1 MHPRLP
7 RFPSSMPKVASVR
20 PSCSK
25 IAIKKSLSFPP
36 TLSVSYYSKSTIC
49 DPREPP
55 QGQKSTWNAPKITIF
70 SLVHAQSGQCEA
82 IKVVKLHLKRLW
94 HFHLPSLYPDTQSQP
109 SVTLGAPLRAQK
121 QPQMHPRSQH
131 FPLSMLKVASVRPSH
146 SKIASKTS
154 LSFPPTQ
161 SVSWHPKS
169 TICDLRGTSQ
179 VPKAFKIAPKIATFS
194 FVRAKSC

>member
-1 MHPRLP
+1 MTLGVPLRAQKQLEMHPRSLH
-7 RFPSSMPKVASVR
+7 FPLSMPKVASVR

-49 DPREPP
+49 DPRESP

-70 SLVHAQSGQCEA
+70 SLVHAQSGQCEG

-109 SVTLGAPLRAQK
+109 SVTLGAPLRAHK
-121 QPQMHPRSQH
+121 QLEMHPRSPR
-131 FPLSMLKVASVRPSH
+131 FPLSMPKVASVSSSC
-146 SKIASKTS
+146 SKIAFKKS
-154 LSFPPTQ
+154 LSFPPTR
-161 SVSWHPKS
+161 SVS
-169 TICDLRGTSQ
+169 
-179 VPKAFKIAPKIATFS
+179 
-194 FVRAKSC
+194 